1 MKAADLPTYYNICE
15 ILEQNLESRSDK
27 TALLSEN
34 RSLTFREVSEEVNKV
49 GNALIRLGVRFG
61 DCVAIL
67 CPDLPEWVSTFFATA
82 KIGGVSLGLNTL
94 LRPDEYDYI
103 LEDARVKVLVVHLH
117 CNRIFRPLTISTNV
131 LQSLS
136 LKF

>member
-15 ILEQNLESRSDK
+15 ILEQNLKSRSDK

-61 DCVAIL
+61 DCT
-67 CPDLPEWVSTFFATA
+67 E
-82 KIGGVSLGLNTL
+82 
-94 LRPDEYDYI
+94 
-103 LEDARVKVLVVHLH
+103 VVG
-117 CNRIFRPLTISTNV
+117 
-131 LQSLS
+131 QMGE
-136 LKF
+136 

>member
-27 TALLSEN
+27 TALLSEH

-61 DCVAIL
+61 DCT
-67 CPDLPEWVSTFFATA
+67 E
-82 KIGGVSLGLNTL
+82 
-94 LRPDEYDYI
+94 
-103 LEDARVKVLVVHLH
+103 VVG
-117 CNRIFRPLTISTNV
+117 
-131 LQSLS
+131 QMGE
-136 LKF
+136 

>member
-67 CPDLPEWVSTFFATA
+67 
-82 KIGGVSLGLNTL
+82 
-94 LRPDEYDYI
+94 
-103 LEDARVKVLVVHLH
+103 
-117 CNRIFRPLTISTNV
+117 
-131 LQSLS
+131 
-136 LKF
+136 